1 LCDTCNTYSLNVQ
14 ATVFLSLSVLL
25 FFSLFYLFYLNFF
38 LKKGFG
44 KQLPIAVGL
53 IVFDGMILLVF
64 DFSIIFRKA

>member
-25 FFSLFYLFYLNFF
+25 SFSLFYLFYFILFF
-38 LKKGFG
+38 NGFG
-44 KQLPIAVGL
+44 KQLPIVVGL
-53 IVFDGMILLVF
+53 IFFDGMILLVF

>member
-1 LCDTCNTYSLNVQ
+1 
-14 ATVFLSLSVLL
+14 LL